1 MGSWQ
6 LDGVGIRLEWR
17 WHSRCAH
24 FPTQKSVSERKAK
37 RLRDAKIGEP
47 LAPSNI
53 VFQSDCRSSKSQS
66 PVAGFPRRRKCLL
79 KGCGNWFRPELPL
92 ARYCG
97 HPCRAAARRW
107 TRWWAAWRYR
117 RTEHGRQCR
126 REQCRR
132 RRERLRQRRNEALS
146 EPDSPRQAEPP
157 ACEGHHK
164 DADRKKIPC
173 RRPGCYR
180 RFTVSRRSP
189 HQRFCNGF
197 CRKALRRVIQ
207 REQRWLNRWRR
218 ILEPLSSLVQ
228 RTSGSRQIK
237 RPVL

>member
-1 MGSWQ
+1 
-6 LDGVGIRLEWR
+6 
-17 WHSRCAH
+17 
-24 FPTQKSVSERKAK
+24 
-37 RLRDAKIGEP
+37 
-47 LAPSNI
+47 
-53 VFQSDCRSSKSQS
+53 VFQSDCRSPRSQS
-66 PVAGFPRRRKCLL
+66 PVAGFPRRRECLL
-79 KGCGNWFRPELPL
+79 KGCGKWFRPERPL

-97 HPCRAAARRW
+97 QPCRAAARRW

-117 RTEHGRQCR
+117 RSERGRQCR
-126 REQCRR
+126 REQCQR
-132 RRERLRQRRNEALS
+132 RRERLRQQRDES
-146 EPDSPRQAEPP
+146 DSLQQPSPP

-164 DADRKKIPC
+164 GDNRKKIPC

-180 RFTVSRRSP
+180 RFAVSRRSP

-207 REQRWLNRWRR
+207 REQRWLSRWRR

-228 RTSGSRQIK
+228 RTSGSRQVK

>member
-1 MGSWQ
+1 M
-6 LDGVGIRLEWR
+6 
-17 WHSRCAH
+17 
-24 FPTQKSVSERKAK
+24 
-37 RLRDAKIGEP
+37 
-47 LAPSNI
+47 
-53 VFQSDCRSSKSQS
+53 FQSDCRSPKSQS
-66 PVAGFPRRRKCLL
+66 PGAGFPRRRECLL
-79 KGCGNWFRPELPL
+79 KGCGNWFRPERPL

-97 HPCRAAARRW
+97 QLCRAAARRW

-117 RTEHGRQCR
+117 HTEHGRQCR

-132 RRERLRQRRNEALS
+132 RRERLRQRRDEALS
-146 EPDSPRQAEPP
+146 EPDLPQPAELP
-157 ACEGHHK
+157 ACEGHHEG
-164 DADRKKIPC
+164 DDRKKIPC

-180 RFTVSRRSP
+180 RFAVSRRSP